1 MLYGCITSP
10 INSLEASMKSLL
22 LASLL
27 LSSAST
33 FALTDQEALEL
44 GMTPIEQ
51 MELQGKGPGFN
62 PNLDVLLDKA
72 EVVVVVD
79 KSVRNNRNPNGQTA
93 KVFVDGAFYTEYD
106 VSTGT
111 EEVKETTS
119 GRRYVATTPVGIFRP
134 TRAYKDYMSRTFLS
148 APMTWAVFFNG
159 GIALHSTTTSQYGRL
174 GNRASG
180 GCVRMRFDEAEELN
194 QTIVARGEPHFK
206 TVDQSEV
213 VDGAMLKRVL
223 YVNRDKFPTVERMTG
238 KLQAEKMWTYDALVV
253 VIGS

>member
-1 MLYGCITSP
+1 
-10 INSLEASMKSLL
+10 MKSLL

-27 LSSAST
+27 LTSVSS
-33 FALTDQEALEL
+33 FALTDQEALDL

-51 MELQGKGPGFN
+51 ISNGKAAGFN
-62 PNLDVLLDKA
+62 PNLDTLLDKA

-79 KSVRNNRNPNGQTA
+79 KSVRTSRNANGQTA

-159 GIALHSTTTSQYGRL
+159 GIAL
-174 GNRASG
+174 
-180 GCVRMRFDEAEELN
+180 
-194 QTIVARGEPHFK
+194 
-206 TVDQSEV
+206 
-213 VDGAMLKRVL
+213 
-223 YVNRDKFPTVERMTG
+223 
-238 KLQAEKMWTYDALVV
+238 
-253 VIGS
+253 